1 MGKTVQELQEIL
13 VEKMKE
19 VDAIQLEI
27 EHAKTLEQVRE
38 KLDLMLEFVLSD
50 DKLCKQ
56 ISLLETEDCDD
67 IGRKW
72 TKSLGTL
79 LKKALE
85 GDVHEAPAVVA
96 VTEGAPNVAEDT
108 SASVTRERKP
118 RKPRA
123 KKESVSVEPK
133 AEETNLV
140 EQPVSQPVSVD
151 GVTATAEEVV
161 TDGSVTATESKE
173 TSVPVIPDVKP
184 VRERKPSGS
193 KMFNPARM
201 MAEMKASNKKK

>member
-13 VEKMKE
+13 AEKMKE

-38 KLDLMLEFVLSD
+38 KLDLMLEFVLLD

-96 VTEGAPNVAEDT
+96 VTEGSPNVAEDA

-118 RKPRA
+118 RKPRV

-140 EQPVSQPVSVD
+140 EQPVSEPVSVD
-151 GVTATAEEVV
+151 EVTATAEEVV

-173 TSVPVIPDVKP
+173 TSVPVIPDAKP
-184 VRERKPSGS
+184 VRERKASGS

>member
-13 VEKMKE
+13 AEKMKE

-85 GDVHEAPAVVA
+85 GDVHEAPTVVA

-123 KKESVSVEPK
+123 KKESVSIEPK
-133 AEETNLV
+133 VEETNLV
-140 EQPVSQPVSVD
+140 EQPVSEPVSVD
-151 GVTATAEEVV
+151 EVTATAEEVV

-173 TSVPVIPDVKP
+173 TSVPGIPEVKP